1 MCQKEPGADLLSAT
15 EGREDSRP
23 GCSGPD
29 DWTLAGGNE
38 RAARDG
44 LVTREV
50 DAGSPVGVPGAGGA
64 ATARADSSFICIS
77 V

>member
-1 MCQKEPGADLLSAT
+1 MLSAT
-15 EGREDSRP
+15 EGRGDSRP
-23 GCSGPD
+23 GCSGPE
-29 DWTLAGGNE
+29 DWTLGGGNE

-50 DAGSPVGVPGAGGA
+50 GAGSLLGVPGAEGA